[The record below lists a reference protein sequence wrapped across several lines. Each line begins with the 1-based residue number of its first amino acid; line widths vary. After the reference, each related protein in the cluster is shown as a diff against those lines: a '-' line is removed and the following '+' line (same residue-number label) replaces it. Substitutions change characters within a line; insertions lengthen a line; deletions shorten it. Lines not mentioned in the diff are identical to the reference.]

1 VKLLALA
8 TALSLCAGAA
18 LGGEPKHPTTYVL
31 LVNAVLDRQTFPAP
45 HPEGKV
51 DAEVDISAD
60 GFVVSARLRG
70 SDPRL
75 VALTRGKLARVSL
88 PPPPGGRFHLRHR
101 FVFAREGQA
110 R

>member
-1 VKLLALA
+1 MKSLALA

-18 LGGEPKHPTTYVL
+18 FGGEPKRPTTYVL
-31 LVNAVLDRQTFPAP
+31 LVNAVLDRQTFSAP

-51 DAEVDISAD
+51 DAEFDIGAD
-60 GFVVSARLRG
+60 GFVVSARLHG

-75 VALTRGKLARVSL
+75 VALTRSKLAQIGL
-88 PPPPGGRFHLRHR
+88 PPPPGGHFHLRHS